1 MQIRGEGKRKRRNRA
16 NFNGKIYNNCRYVS
30 LFSVRHNEERQYTTR
45 GGPAEAS
52 GSSLPSLS
60 AIVPAQGLLVSS
72 SKTVY
77 NGIYRAMVA
86 EVAPR
91 GGDDDGAFERS
102 EAGVRI
108 GGKNTIGGMGAMERM
123 NRFQDAVR
131 AMRQGKGERGG
142 PQLVLYVGNA
152 CPWCHRVLIALT
164 LLSRCAD
171 APLST
176 SVRVV
181 QLDDDPERARKGGWV
196 VAGTRG
202 DPVFGERDLYGVY
215 TRGFAPSA
223 IQGKCTAP
231 LLAYHNPR
239 RSDAVG
245 VLLSNESDEIV
256 RLLDEAARACVV
268 DSDGGGLMDAGGIAL
283 DLRPPDGTSSE
294 RGMLKTMIYDKIANA
309 VYRSGF
315 STTQNAYDEANADLR
330 AGLDAVEDR
339 LATGGPFLC
348 GDTITD
354 CDLLLFPTIVRFDK
368 AYKTL
373 FRAGGGSIRILGG
386 RCSDYP
392 AIKHWAERLW
402 FSGRSGGDTDDKG
415 LRNTIDIAAAV
426 VSYHRSLFMLCPS
439 GIVTGGVQ
447 SRAQAEA
454 DLGLDVPS
462 NECEAWLRLASPSTP
477 AGGGV

>member
-1 MQIRGEGKRKRRNRA
+1 MVQ
-16 NFNGKIYNNCRYVS
+16 
-30 LFSVRHNEERQYTTR
+30 
-45 GGPAEAS
+45 
-52 GSSLPSLS
+52 
-60 AIVPAQGLLVSS
+60 AQGLLVSS

-91 GGDDDGAFERS
+91 GADDNGAFERT

-108 GGKNTIGGMGAMERM
+108 GAKMERM
-123 NRFQDAVR
+123 HRFRDAVR
-131 AMRQGKGERGG
+131 AMARQEPKGGQRGG

-164 LLSRCAD
+164 LLSRCVN

-176 SVRVV
+176 NVRVV
-181 QLDDDPERARKGGWV
+181 QLDDDPERARKGGWII
-196 VAGTRG
+196 AGTG
-202 DPVFGERDLYGVY
+202 SDPVFGERDLYGVY
-215 TRGFAPSA
+215 TRGFEPSA

-256 RLLDEAARACVV
+256 RLLDEAARACVMVGSDGVLV
-268 DSDGGGLMDAGGIAL
+268 DSSGIAL
-283 DLRPPDGTSSE
+283 DLRPPDGTDTE
-294 RGMLKTMIYDKIANA
+294 RAILKTMIYDKIANA

-315 STTQNAYDEANADLR
+315 ATSQTAYDEANADLR
-330 AGLDAVEDR
+330 AGLDAVENV
-339 LATGGPFLC
+339 LAAGGPFLC

-354 CDLLLFPTIVRFDK
+354 CDVLLFPTIVRFDK

-392 AIKHWAERLW
+392 AIAAWAQRLW
-402 FSGRSGGDTDDKG
+402 FSGRRNGRNDND

-439 GIVTGGVQ
+439 GIVTGGIQ
-447 SRAQAEA
+447 SRMQAEA
-454 DLGLDVPS
+454 DLGLDVPTA
-462 NECEAWLRLASPSTP
+462 ECAAWLASPTTTTT
-477 AGGGV
+477 GV